1 MIINPVTFIIMNLS
15 MFINR
20 YCYFC
25 LLVWACISCQSVS
38 KDIIEKL
45 SQKPQLFPDYTDI
58 VIPYNIA
65 PLNFKVTGRPE
76 RVEAVLRFSDE
87 SWVLTGE
94 EKIIFPEK
102 KWKQWLEKAKGGHI
116 SVTLKAE

>member
-25 LLVWACISCQSVS
+25 LLVWVCISCQSVS
-38 KDIIEKL
+38 KYITEEL

-94 EKIIFPEK
+94 EKIIFPERS
-102 KWKQWLEKAKGGHI
+102 GNNG
-116 SVTLKAE
+116 LKRLKEVIYR

>member
-20 YCYFC
+20 CCYFGVLAC
-25 LLVWACISCQSVS
+25 LSCQSVS
-38 KDIIEKL
+38 KDITEEL
-45 SQKPQLFPDYTDI
+45 SQNPPLFPDYTDI
-58 VIPYNIA
+58 VIPSNIA

-87 SWVLTGE
+87 SWV
-94 EKIIFPEK
+94 
-102 KWKQWLEKAKGGHI
+102 
-116 SVTLKAE
+116 VT

>member
-1 MIINPVTFIIMNLS
+1 MNLS

-25 LLVWACISCQSVS
+25 LLVWVCISCQSVS
-38 KDIIEKL
+38 KDITEEL

-87 SWVLTGE
+87 SWYLQ
-94 EKIIFPEK
+94 EK
-102 KWKQWLEKAKGGHI
+102 KRLFSRKRSGNNG
-116 SVTLKAE
+116 LKRLKEVIYR